1 MDKFAFEAHELALE
15 AIKLVRPIIEKVAR
29 HDTDLARQMRKAA
42 TSAPSNLAE
51 GNRRRGGDRRG

>member
-51 GNRRRGGDRRG
+51 GNRHRLLYPCK

>member
-1 MDKFAFEAHELALE
+1 MGRRVILRWAG
-15 AIKLVRPIIEKVAR
+15 IEKVAR

-51 GNRRRGGDRRG
+51 GNRRGGGDRLLYPRK